1 MGTASTTEAI
11 RLITRT
17 FPSVCSVPSGSFLPS
32 LMELMA
38 APPMPTSVPRAKV
51 RFMMGKVT
59 ARPERASGPTPWPMN
74 TLSMM
79 LYREYTTMPAME
91 GREYWT
97 RRRQT
102 DAFSNSEMLRDWGVM
117 NPALFSTEC
126 KL

>member
-1 MGTASTTEAI
+1 MM
-11 RLITRT
+11 RT
-17 FPSVCSVPSGSFLPS
+17 FPSVRSVPSWSFLPRR
-32 LMELMA
+32 MELMA
-38 APPMPTSVPRAKV
+38 APPMPTSVPSAKV

-59 ARPERASGPTPWPMN
+59 ARPDRARGPTPWPMK

-97 RRRQT
+97 SRRHT
-102 DAFSNSEMLRDWGVM
+102 DAFSNSAMLRDWAAMDG
-117 NPALFSTEC
+117 PPFQTGG